1 VQIIADDHFGPPE
14 QEHDGHGVVMDFDYD
29 PTDVDELIERE
40 GWDDDEQ
47 CSAHAMEEVAR
58 AGLFLLVGVRDGRHG
73 RYSKWYDVWET
84 LKIAAAQWGVPADD
98 KDALMKAVI
107 SDYKYIDGWY
117 SQDWCWAYLQV
128 TLLDSDGEEL
138 TGHTASLGGFEWG
151 LERSEE
157 YLAQEVNGL
166 VRQALAEYNSV
177 ENNVHPKQLEL
188 IPVCEGLQGE
198 VTRLP

>member
-1 VQIIADDHFGPPE
+1 
-14 QEHDGHGVVMDFDYD
+14 
-29 PTDVDELIERE
+29 
-40 GWDDDEQ
+40 
-47 CSAHAMEEVAR
+47 
-58 AGLFLLVGVRDGRHG
+58 
-73 RYSKWYDVWET
+73 
-84 LKIAAAQWGVPADD
+84 
-98 KDALMKAVI
+98 
-107 SDYKYIDGWY
+107 
-117 SQDWCWAYLQV
+117 LQV